1 MKHRRLTRYLAANVF
16 SRSLVACVLSV
27 VVYAAIDLVEASS
40 LAGASDALVIVYL
53 FKLPSVLVHVLP
65 LSVLVGAQ
73 LTLATMR
80 DSGQWD
86 AMRSCGLS
94 PLKLIGSLLVVPCG
108 AVVLSFFFATWIA
121 PMGMAV
127 WQNRLGLDSDKTKNQ
142 QVGSA
147 KWIVRNGIF
156 IKHGE
161 DFDLRIARTPDGRPT
176 NLVETRQGSVDGTD
190 MVWKHGRGWQKEIRV
205 KNADGGDSNAL
216 LQEAYALSATGILG
230 NSLTAA
236 DLFTVIPLAAERGLN
251 AAPLKAEAALRVALI
266 AACIVLP
273 LLCLGMSIGRET
285 SSASRLVGLGIA
297 AAVAYWLCLAIVWN
311 SAVAGVLAPY
321 WVYAVVPLLFA
332 GVGAALSFAGS
343 TKQV

>member
-1 MKHRRLTRYLAANVF
+1 
-16 SRSLVACVLSV
+16 
-27 VVYAAIDLVEASS
+27 
-40 LAGASDALVIVYL
+40 
-53 FKLPSVLVHVLP
+53 
-65 LSVLVGAQ
+65 
-73 LTLATMR
+73 
-80 DSGQWD
+80 
-86 AMRSCGLS
+86 
-94 PLKLIGSLLVVPCG
+94 
-108 AVVLSFFFATWIA
+108 
-121 PMGMAV
+121 
-127 WQNRLGLDSDKTKNQ
+127 
-142 QVGSA
+142 
-147 KWIVRNGIF
+147 
-156 IKHGE
+156 
-161 DFDLRIARTPDGRPT
+161 
-176 NLVETRQGSVDGTD
+176 VDGTD